1 MVMFDYLF
9 KRPMLLSGILC
20 GIIAGIS
27 FYFEG
32 LILPIMLAVSVM
44 MRLFI
49 YYKADRKLIFISVLI
64 FVMCLSCIH
73 KQNYAKEISYYGDNA
88 CDGEFIVISTDYKSD
103 DYYVSTAQ
111 VMKSDVLPE
120 GTKMSVF
127 YEPLK
132 IEEGERI
139 SAKVRVKKISDRKN
153 KQINY
158 SNGIFLTGNLSEIEI
173 IKDKEDFI
181 LNNTY
186 KLKSY
191 IKNQLFAHLGY
202 KEASTLC
209 ALLYGDRGYFTNE
222 FYDCVKSAGVSHIM
236 VVSGLHLS
244 IMVLLTVTLFEKLF
258 YNRFIKGFAVILTVM
273 FLSLVCGFTMS
284 IMRAGIT
291 YLFMALGIMI
301 DRKGP
306 GENHLGT
313 AVTIILIMNPYAI
326 FNVAFRLSVLATF
339 GILGIAIPV
348 SEYVENTRLMKNKVV
363 KSIILTVI
371 VTLSAMIMTLPE
383 TISVFGYVSVVS
395 VITNLLISSAVTFCI
410 YAVIFALVFSAV
422 FPFLADIL
430 YLPAMF
436 ITKYVNTVITYFGN
450 LPFATIGMPEYTYYI
465 SVFMIFL
472 IIWILLACKKRRNM
486 LRLKEMQDK
495 ILKEGG
501 KTLNGNS
508 F

>member
-1 MVMFDYLF
+1 MGMFDYLF

-20 GIIAGIS
+20 GIIAGVS

-32 LILPIMLAVSVM
+32 LILPLMLAVSVIIG
-44 MRLFI
+44 LFI
-49 YYKADRKLIFISVLI
+49 YYKADGKLIFISVLL
-64 FVMCLSCIH
+64 FVMCLSCIY

-88 CDGEFIVISTDYKSD
+88 CEAEFTIISTDYKCD

-111 VMKSDVLPE
+111 VMKSGILPE
-120 GTKMSVF
+120 GIKMSVF
-127 YEPLK
+127 YEPLR

-139 SAKVRVKKISDRKN
+139 SAKVRVKKITDIKN

-158 SNGIFLTGNLSEIEI
+158 SNGIFLSGNLSDVEI
-173 IKDKEDFI
+173 IKNKVDFI

-186 KLKSY
+186 KFKNF
-191 IKNQLFAHLGY
+191 IKNQLFSHLGY
-202 KEASTLC
+202 NEASTLC
-209 ALLYGDRGYFTNE
+209 ALLYGERGYFTNE

-258 YNRFIKGFAVILTVM
+258 YNRFLKGFAVIFTVM
-273 FLSLVCGFTMS
+273 FLSLICGFTMS

-291 YLFMALGIMI
+291 YLFMALGIMT

-313 AVTIILIMNPYAI
+313 AVTIILIMNPYAV
-326 FNVAFRLSVLATF
+326 FNIAFRLSVLSTF
-339 GILGIAIPV
+339 GILGIAIPI
-348 SEYVENTRLMKNKVV
+348 SDHIKECGFMKIKIV
-363 KSIILTVI
+363 KSVILSVI

-383 TISVFGYVSVVS
+383 TISVFGYISVVS
-395 VITNLLISSAVTFCI
+395 VITNLLISFAVTLCI
-410 YAVIFALVFSAV
+410 YTVIFALVFSAI
-422 FPFLADIL
+422 FPFMGDIL

-436 ITKYVNTVITYFGN
+436 ITKYVNLVIIYFGK
-450 LPFATIGMPEYTYYI
+450 LPFATLSMPEYTYYI
-465 SVFMIFL
+465 SVFVIFL
-472 IIWILLACKKRRNM
+472 IIWALLACKKRRNM

-501 KTLNGNS
+501 KTLNGNG